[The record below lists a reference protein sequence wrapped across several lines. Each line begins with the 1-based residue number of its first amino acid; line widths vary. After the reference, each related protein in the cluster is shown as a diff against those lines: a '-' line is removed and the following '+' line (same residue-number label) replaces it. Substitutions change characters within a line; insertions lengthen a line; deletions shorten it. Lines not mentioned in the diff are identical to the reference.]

1 MGYQLAEDY
10 LWKEVGGQVVILH
23 FDSGRYYSLNDSGS
37 AIWKGL
43 LANQTEDQIVSG
55 LRAAFDVETDVAK
68 VDVRTLT
75 REFIEKKFIVAG

>member
-43 LANQTEDQIVSG
+43 LADQTEDQIVSG
-55 LRAAFDVETDVAK
+55 LRAAFDVEADVAK